1 MSFELK
7 IRKEIEKKHA
17 FLAKGTSQ
25 HFVASH
31 SQFVYGKLVETRG
44 PYFRYYMSEYYKN
57 GLIIAR

>member
-1 MSFELK
+1 MPSLQK
-7 IRKEIEKKHA
+7 A
-17 FLAKGTSQ
+17 LSQ

>member
-17 FLAKGTSQ
+17 LFLQKAFPQ

-44 PYFRYYMSEYYKN
+44 PYFRYYMSEYY
-57 GLIIAR
+57 

>member
-17 FLAKGTSQ
+17 NPTEKALPH

-31 SQFVYGKLVETRG
+31 SQFVYGKPVETCG
-44 PYFRYYMSEYYKN
+44 PYFRYYMSEYY
-57 GLIIAR
+57 